1 VEDGPRRWREIAYD
15 AFERWVALL
24 LRWEGRT
31 PLAWRNLVGR
41 GGKLLL
47 ASAGIGFA
55 VFLMFMQIGFRNALF
70 DNTVQLARLLKADF
84 FLVSPARYNLP
95 SEQRFDR
102 LWLDRARAV
111 EGVQRIVPVYI
122 ERSITQLRVVGNKS
136 RSIRAVGIPLEPGVV
151 EPPQWQPLLAMLTD
165 GRTALLDRRT
175 KPSYGFARGDVQSLR
190 QQEVELSGKQ
200 LRIIDQVSIGTDFV
214 HDGTLMFSDR
224 AMAYY
229 FPSRN
234 PGGDPL
240 QLVDLGLVQL
250 AEGADVGKVRRTLQS
265 LTGNRLDVL
274 SRSQIIAREIH
285 FWATATPIGIIF
297 TIGTL
302 MGLVVGVIICYQILF
317 TEINDHMAEFATLK
331 AMGYRNQ
338 YFFGLILKQALYLT
352 LFGFLP
358 GLLATLGAFAILGES
373 TGLVMRM
380 TAGRM
385 ALVFG
390 LTLLMCLISGLIALR
405 KLLQTDPAS
414 LF

>member
-1 VEDGPRRWREIAYD
+1 M
-15 AFERWVALL
+15 L
-24 LRWEGRT
+24 LRWEGMT

-47 ASAGIGFA
+47 ASSGIGFA

-111 EGVQRIVPVYI
+111 QGVQRIVPVYI

-151 EPPQWQPLLAMLTD
+151 EPSQWQPLLAMLSD

-175 KPSYGFARGDVQSLR
+175 KPSYGFARGDVKSL
-190 QQEVELSGKQ
+190 QQQQVELSGKQ
-200 LRIIDQVSIGTDFV
+200 LRIIDEVSIGTDFV
-214 HDGTLMFSDR
+214 HDGTLLFSDR
-224 AMAYY
+224 AMAHY
-229 FPSRN
+229 FPMRN

-317 TEINDHMAEFATLK
+317 TEINDHLAEFATLK

-352 LFGFLP
+352 IFGFLP
-358 GLLATLGAFAILGES
+358 GLLATLGAFAILGEA

-390 LTLLMCLISGLIALR
+390 LTLLMCLTSGLIALR
-405 KLLQTDPAS
+405 KLIQTDPAS

>member
-1 VEDGPRRWREIAYD
+1 M
-15 AFERWVALL
+15 
-24 LRWEGRT
+24 T

-47 ASAGIGFA
+47 ASSGIGFA

-111 EGVQRIVPVYI
+111 QGVQRIVPVYI

-151 EPPQWQPLLAMLTD
+151 EPSQWQPLLAMLSD

-175 KPSYGFARGDVQSLR
+175 KPSYGFARGDVKSL
-190 QQEVELSGKQ
+190 QQQQVELSGKQ
-200 LRIIDQVSIGTDFV
+200 LRIIDEVSIGTDFV
-214 HDGTLMFSDR
+214 HDGTLLFSDR
-224 AMAYY
+224 AMAHY
-229 FPSRN
+229 FPMRN

-250 AEGADVGKVRRTLQS
+250 AEGADVGKVRRTLKS

-317 TEINDHMAEFATLK
+317 TEINDHLAEFATLK

-352 LFGFLP
+352 IFGFLP
-358 GLLATLGAFAILGES
+358 GLLATLGAFAILGEA

-390 LTLLMCLISGLIALR
+390 LTLLMCLTSGLIALR
-405 KLLQTDPAS
+405 KLIQTDPAS

>member
-1 VEDGPRRWREIAYD
+1 M
-15 AFERWVALL
+15 L

-151 EPPQWQPLLAMLTD
+151 EPAEWQPLLAMLSD

-200 LRIIDQVSIGTDFV
+200 LRIIDQISIGTDFV

-224 AMAYY
+224 AMAHY
-229 FPSRN
+229 FPMRN

-250 AEGADVGKVRRTLQS
+250 AEGADLGKVRRALQS
-265 LTGNRLDVL
+265 LTGSRLDVL

-331 AMGYRNQ
+331 AMGYRNN

-390 LTLLMCLISGLIALR
+390 LTLVMCLTSGLIALR
-405 KLLQTDPAS
+405 KLIQTDPAS

>member
-1 VEDGPRRWREIAYD
+1 M
-15 AFERWVALL
+15 L

-151 EPPQWQPLLAMLTD
+151 EPAEWQPLLAMLSD

-200 LRIIDQVSIGTDFV
+200 LRIIDQISIGTDFV

-224 AMAYY
+224 AMAHY
-229 FPSRN
+229 FPMRN

-250 AEGADVGKVRRTLQS
+250 AEGADLGKVRRALQS

-331 AMGYRNQ
+331 AMGYRNN
-338 YFFGLILKQALYLT
+338 YFFGLILQQALYLT

-358 GLLATLGAFAILGES
+358 GLLATLGAFAILGDS

-390 LTLLMCLISGLIALR
+390 LTLVMCLTSGLIALR
-405 KLLQTDPAS
+405 KLIQTDPAS

>member
-1 VEDGPRRWREIAYD
+1 M
-15 AFERWVALL
+15 L

-151 EPPQWQPLLAMLTD
+151 EPAEWQPLLAMLSD

-200 LRIIDQVSIGTDFV
+200 LRIIDQISIGTDFV

-224 AMAYY
+224 AMAHY
-229 FPSRN
+229 FPMRN

-250 AEGADVGKVRRTLQS
+250 AEGADLGKVRRALQS

-331 AMGYRNQ
+331 AMGYRNN

-390 LTLLMCLISGLIALR
+390 LTLVMCLTSGLIALR
-405 KLLQTDPAS
+405 KLIQTDPAS

>member
-1 VEDGPRRWREIAYD
+1 M
-15 AFERWVALL
+15 
-24 LRWEGRT
+24 T

-47 ASAGIGFA
+47 ASSGIGFA

-111 EGVQRIVPVYI
+111 QGVQRIVPVYI

-151 EPPQWQPLLAMLTD
+151 EPSQWQPLLAMLSD

-175 KPSYGFARGDVQSLR
+175 KPSYGFARGDVKSL
-190 QQEVELSGKQ
+190 QQQQVELSGKQ
-200 LRIIDQVSIGTDFV
+200 LRIIDEVSIGTDFV
-214 HDGTLMFSDR
+214 HDGTLLFSDR
-224 AMAYY
+224 AMAHY
-229 FPSRN
+229 FPMRN

-317 TEINDHMAEFATLK
+317 TEINDHLAEFATLK

-352 LFGFLP
+352 IFGFLP
-358 GLLATLGAFAILGES
+358 GLLATLGAFAILGEG

-390 LTLLMCLISGLIALR
+390 LTLLMCLTSGLIALR
-405 KLLQTDPAS
+405 KLIQTDPAS

>member
-1 VEDGPRRWREIAYD
+1 
-15 AFERWVALL
+15 
-24 LRWEGRT
+24 
-31 PLAWRNLVGR
+31 VGR

-151 EPPQWQPLLAMLTD
+151 EPPQWQPLLAMLSD

>member
-1 VEDGPRRWREIAYD
+1 
-15 AFERWVALL
+15 
-24 LRWEGRT
+24 
-31 PLAWRNLVGR
+31 
-41 GGKLLL
+41 
-47 ASAGIGFA
+47 
-55 VFLMFMQIGFRNALF
+55 
-70 DNTVQLARLLKADF
+70 
-84 FLVSPARYNLP
+84 
-95 SEQRFDR
+95 
-102 LWLDRARAV
+102 
-111 EGVQRIVPVYI
+111 VQRIVPVYI

-151 EPPQWQPLLAMLTD
+151 EPSQWQPLLAMLSD

-175 KPSYGFARGDVQSLR
+175 KPSYGFARGDVKSL
-190 QQEVELSGKQ
+190 QQQQVELSGKQ
-200 LRIIDQVSIGTDFV
+200 LRIIDEVSIGTDFV
-214 HDGTLMFSDR
+214 HDGTLLFSDR
-224 AMAYY
+224 AMAHY
-229 FPSRN
+229 FPMRN

-317 TEINDHMAEFATLK
+317 TEINDHLAEFATLK

-338 YFFGLILKQALYLT
+338 YFFGLILKQAIYLT

-358 GLLATLGAFAILGES
+358 GLLATLGAFAILGEA

-390 LTLLMCLISGLIALR
+390 LTLLMCLTSGLIALR
-405 KLLQTDPAS
+405 KLIQTDPAS

>member
-1 VEDGPRRWREIAYD
+1 M
-15 AFERWVALL
+15 L
-24 LRWEGRT
+24 LRWEGMT

-47 ASAGIGFA
+47 ASSGIGFA

-111 EGVQRIVPVYI
+111 QGVQRIVPVYI

-151 EPPQWQPLLAMLTD
+151 EPSQWQPLLAMLSD

-175 KPSYGFARGDVQSLR
+175 KPSYGFARGDVKSL
-190 QQEVELSGKQ
+190 QQQQVELSGKQ
-200 LRIIDQVSIGTDFV
+200 LRIIDEVSIGTDFV
-214 HDGTLMFSDR
+214 HDGTLLFSDR
-224 AMAYY
+224 AMAHY
-229 FPSRN
+229 FPMRN

-317 TEINDHMAEFATLK
+317 TEINDHLAEFATLK

-338 YFFGLILKQALYLT
+338 YFFGLILKQAIYLT

-358 GLLATLGAFAILGES
+358 GLLATLGAFAILGEA

-390 LTLLMCLISGLIALR
+390 LTLLMCLTSGLIALR
-405 KLLQTDPAS
+405 KLIQTDPAS

>member
-1 VEDGPRRWREIAYD
+1 
-15 AFERWVALL
+15 LL

>member
-1 VEDGPRRWREIAYD
+1 M
-15 AFERWVALL
+15 
-24 LRWEGRT
+24 T

-47 ASAGIGFA
+47 ASSGIGFA

-111 EGVQRIVPVYI
+111 QGVQRIVPVYI

-151 EPPQWQPLLAMLTD
+151 EPSQWQPLLAMLSD

-175 KPSYGFARGDVQSLR
+175 KPSYGFARGDVKSL
-190 QQEVELSGKQ
+190 QQQQVELSGKQ
-200 LRIIDQVSIGTDFV
+200 LRIIDEVSIGTDFV
-214 HDGTLMFSDR
+214 HDGTLLFSDR
-224 AMAYY
+224 AMAHY
-229 FPSRN
+229 FPMRN

-250 AEGADVGKVRRTLQS
+250 AEGADVGKVRLTLKS

-317 TEINDHMAEFATLK
+317 TEINDHLAEFATLK

-352 LFGFLP
+352 IFGFLP
-358 GLLATLGAFAILGES
+358 GLLATLGAFAILGEG

-390 LTLLMCLISGLIALR
+390 LTLLMCLTSGLIALR
-405 KLLQTDPAS
+405 KLIQTDPAS

>member
-1 VEDGPRRWREIAYD
+1 M
-15 AFERWVALL
+15 L

-151 EPPQWQPLLAMLTD
+151 EPPQWQPLLAMLSD

>member
-1 VEDGPRRWREIAYD
+1 M
-15 AFERWVALL
+15 
-24 LRWEGRT
+24 T

-47 ASAGIGFA
+47 ASSGIGFA

-111 EGVQRIVPVYI
+111 QGVQRIVPVYI

-151 EPPQWQPLLAMLTD
+151 EPSQWQPLLAMLSD

-175 KPSYGFARGDVQSLR
+175 KPSYGFARGDVKSL
-190 QQEVELSGKQ
+190 QQQQVELSGKQ
-200 LRIIDQVSIGTDFV
+200 LRIIDEVSIGTDFV
-214 HDGTLMFSDR
+214 HDGTLLFSDR
-224 AMAYY
+224 AMAHY
-229 FPSRN
+229 FPMRN

-317 TEINDHMAEFATLK
+317 TEINDHLAEFATLK

-352 LFGFLP
+352 IFGFLP
-358 GLLATLGAFAILGES
+358 GLLATLGAFAILGEA

-390 LTLLMCLISGLIALR
+390 LTLLMCLTSGLIALR
-405 KLLQTDPAS
+405 KLIQTDPAS

>member
-1 VEDGPRRWREIAYD
+1 M
-15 AFERWVALL
+15 L

-151 EPPQWQPLLAMLTD
+151 EPAEWQPLLAMLSD

-200 LRIIDQVSIGTDFV
+200 LRIIDQISIGTDFV

-224 AMAYY
+224 AMAHY
-229 FPSRN
+229 FPMRN

-250 AEGADVGKVRRTLQS
+250 AEGADLGKVRRALQS

-331 AMGYRNQ
+331 AMGYRNN
-338 YFFGLILKQALYLT
+338 YFFGLILQQALYLT

-390 LTLLMCLISGLIALR
+390 LTLVMCLTSGLIALR
-405 KLLQTDPAS
+405 KLIQTDPAS

>member
-1 VEDGPRRWREIAYD
+1 M
-15 AFERWVALL
+15 
-24 LRWEGRT
+24 T

-47 ASAGIGFA
+47 ASSGIGFA

-111 EGVQRIVPVYI
+111 QGVQRIVPVYI

-151 EPPQWQPLLAMLTD
+151 EPSQWQPLLAMLSD

-175 KPSYGFARGDVQSLR
+175 KPSYGFARGDVKSL
-190 QQEVELSGKQ
+190 QQQQVELSGKQ
-200 LRIIDQVSIGTDFV
+200 LRIIDEVSIGTDFV
-214 HDGTLMFSDR
+214 HDGTLLFSDR
-224 AMAYY
+224 AMAHY
-229 FPSRN
+229 FPMRN

-317 TEINDHMAEFATLK
+317 TEINDHLAEFATLK

-338 YFFGLILKQALYLT
+338 YFFGLILKQAIYLT

-358 GLLATLGAFAILGES
+358 GLLATLGAFAILGEA

-390 LTLLMCLISGLIALR
+390 LTLLMCLTSGLIALR
-405 KLLQTDPAS
+405 KLIQTDPAS

>member
-1 VEDGPRRWREIAYD
+1 M
-15 AFERWVALL
+15 L
-24 LRWEGRT
+24 LRWEGMT

-47 ASAGIGFA
+47 ASSGIGFA

-111 EGVQRIVPVYI
+111 QGVQRIVPVYI

-151 EPPQWQPLLAMLTD
+151 EPSQWQPLLAMLSD

-175 KPSYGFARGDVQSLR
+175 KPSYGFARGDVKSL
-190 QQEVELSGKQ
+190 QQQQVELSGKQ
-200 LRIIDQVSIGTDFV
+200 LRIIDEVSIGTDFV
-214 HDGTLMFSDR
+214 HDGTLLFSDR
-224 AMAYY
+224 AMAHY
-229 FPSRN
+229 FPMRN

-250 AEGADVGKVRRTLQS
+250 AEGADVGKVRLTLKS

-317 TEINDHMAEFATLK
+317 TEINDHLAEFATLK

-352 LFGFLP
+352 IFGFLP
-358 GLLATLGAFAILGES
+358 GLLATLGAFAILGEA

-390 LTLLMCLISGLIALR
+390 LTLLMCLTSGLIALR
-405 KLLQTDPAS
+405 KLIQTDPAS

>member
-1 VEDGPRRWREIAYD
+1 
-15 AFERWVALL
+15 LL

-122 ERSITQLRVVGNKS
+122 ERSVTQLRVVGNKS
-136 RSIRAVGIPLEPGVV
+136 RSIRAVAIPLESGVV
-151 EPPQWQPLLAMLTD
+151 EPPQWQPLLAMLSD
-165 GRTALLDRRT
+165 GRSALLDRRT

-200 LRIIDQVSIGTDFV
+200 LRIIDEVSIGTDFV
-214 HDGTLMFSDR
+214 HDGTLLFSDR
-224 AMAYY
+224 AMAHY
-229 FPSRN
+229 FPARN

-250 AEGADVGKVRRTLQS
+250 TQGADVGKVRRTLQS

-274 SRSQIIAREIH
+274 SRHQIIAREIH

-331 AMGYRNQ
+331 AMGYRDQ

>member
-1 VEDGPRRWREIAYD
+1 
-15 AFERWVALL
+15 
-24 LRWEGRT
+24 
-31 PLAWRNLVGR
+31 
-41 GGKLLL
+41 
-47 ASAGIGFA
+47 
-55 VFLMFMQIGFRNALF
+55 
-70 DNTVQLARLLKADF
+70 
-84 FLVSPARYNLP
+84 
-95 SEQRFDR
+95 
-102 LWLDRARAV
+102 
-111 EGVQRIVPVYI
+111 
-122 ERSITQLRVVGNKS
+122 
-136 RSIRAVGIPLEPGVV
+136 
-151 EPPQWQPLLAMLTD
+151 
-165 GRTALLDRRT
+165 
-175 KPSYGFARGDVQSLR
+175 
-190 QQEVELSGKQ
+190 
-200 LRIIDQVSIGTDFV
+200 
-214 HDGTLMFSDR
+214 
-224 AMAYY
+224 
-229 FPSRN
+229 
-234 PGGDPL
+234 
-240 QLVDLGLVQL
+240 LVQL
-250 AEGADVGKVRRTLQS
+250 AEGADVGKIRRTLQS

-274 SRSQIIAREIH
+274 SRHQIIAREIH

-331 AMGYRNQ
+331 AMGYRDQ
-338 YFFGLILKQALYLT
+338 YFFGLILKQALFLT

>member
-1 VEDGPRRWREIAYD
+1 
-15 AFERWVALL
+15 
-24 LRWEGRT
+24 
-31 PLAWRNLVGR
+31 VGR

>member
-1 VEDGPRRWREIAYD
+1 M
-15 AFERWVALL
+15 L

-151 EPPQWQPLLAMLTD
+151 EPPQWQPLLAMLWD

>member
-1 VEDGPRRWREIAYD
+1 
-15 AFERWVALL
+15 
-24 LRWEGRT
+24 
-31 PLAWRNLVGR
+31 
-41 GGKLLL
+41 
-47 ASAGIGFA
+47 
-55 VFLMFMQIGFRNALF
+55 
-70 DNTVQLARLLKADF
+70 
-84 FLVSPARYNLP
+84 
-95 SEQRFDR
+95 
-102 LWLDRARAV
+102 
-111 EGVQRIVPVYI
+111 VQRIVPVYI

>member
-1 VEDGPRRWREIAYD
+1 M
-15 AFERWVALL
+15 L

-151 EPPQWQPLLAMLTD
+151 EPAEWQPLLAMLSD

-200 LRIIDQVSIGTDFV
+200 LRIIDQISIGTDFV

-224 AMAYY
+224 AMAHY
-229 FPSRN
+229 FPMRN

-250 AEGADVGKVRRTLQS
+250 AEGADLGKVRRALQS
-265 LTGNRLDVL
+265 LTGSRLDVL

-331 AMGYRNQ
+331 AMGYRNN
-338 YFFGLILKQALYLT
+338 YFFGLILQQALYLT

-358 GLLATLGAFAILGES
+358 GLLATLGAFAILGDS

-390 LTLLMCLISGLIALR
+390 LTLVMCLTSGLIALR
-405 KLLQTDPAS
+405 KLIQTDPAS

>member
-1 VEDGPRRWREIAYD
+1 M
-15 AFERWVALL
+15 L
-24 LRWEGRT
+24 LRWEGMT

-47 ASAGIGFA
+47 ASSGIGFA

-111 EGVQRIVPVYI
+111 QGVQRIVPVYI

-136 RSIRAVGIPLEPGVV
+136 RSIRAVGIPLDPGVV
-151 EPPQWQPLLAMLTD
+151 EPSQWQPLLAMLSD

-175 KPSYGFARGDVQSLR
+175 KPSYGFARGDVKSL
-190 QQEVELSGKQ
+190 QQQQVELSGKQ
-200 LRIIDQVSIGTDFV
+200 LRIIDEVSIGTDFV
-214 HDGTLMFSDR
+214 HDGTLLFSDR
-224 AMAYY
+224 AMAHY
-229 FPSRN
+229 FPMRN

-250 AEGADVGKVRRTLQS
+250 AEGADVGKVRLTLKS

-317 TEINDHMAEFATLK
+317 TEINDHLAEFATLK

-352 LFGFLP
+352 IFGFLP
-358 GLLATLGAFAILGES
+358 GLLATLGAFAILGEA

-390 LTLLMCLISGLIALR
+390 LTLLMCLTSGLIALR
-405 KLLQTDPAS
+405 KLIQTDPAS